1 MEKCSGKDLLRG
13 CETPALHKGLSSSCS
28 SLFPPPADAHQK
40 RQLGMATRVPGSALP
55 VWETRELLP
64 RGSGPAGPLN
74 EAVDDTLFAFQ
85 IYK

>member
-1 MEKCSGKDLLRG
+1 
-13 CETPALHKGLSSSCS
+13 
-28 SLFPPPADAHQK
+28 
-40 RQLGMATRVPGSALP
+40 MAARVPGSALP
-55 VWETRELLP
+55 VWETQELLP